1 MHTSE
6 RCPKGGEHDGVEN
19 NENENISKILGFVK
33 YLRKSNFFIQC
44 KIAKWRSNKP
54 FTDREFWDAFNYFE
68 NALKEAKK
76 QGKTELPIPALSTLD
91 EAYCILMDDINPDIS
106 NAPLYVVK
114 YLYLPAYQEM
124 IDSYKIKIIP
134 VY

>member
-1 MHTSE
+1 ME
-6 RCPKGGEHDGVEN
+6 AFIIGYMIANEVVGVVMAAGYIN
-19 NENENISKILGFVK
+19 HLKKNGYFMQRKIE
-33 YLRKSNFFIQC
+33 
-44 KIAKWRSNKP
+44 KWRSKKP

-68 NALKEAKK
+68 NALKGAKK
-76 QGKTELPIPALSTLD
+76 QGKTELHIPALSTLD
-91 EAYCILMDDINPDIS
+91 EAYCILMDDINPNIS

-124 IDSYKIKIIP
+124 IDSYRIKIIP